1 MAQTEEEG
9 GGEGGK
15 ASHSWQL
22 SRLVVGAGSSLP
34 CSPGRGRGKLGQR
47 SHAPGCTALPGHR
60 SEKHLPFS
68 FAALQALRDISA
80 ECSVS

>member
-15 ASHSWQL
+15 ASRSWRL
-22 SRLVVGAGSSLP
+22 SSLVVGAGSSL
-34 CSPGRGRGKLGQR
+34 SHSAGRGRGKLGQR
-47 SHAPGCTALPGHR
+47 SRAPGCTASPGHR
-60 SEKHLPFS
+60 SEKHRPFS

-80 ECSVS
+80 ECFVS